1 MELQQN
7 SRYACS
13 RVRKIGRRKREM
25 KIYFSI
31 ALMTG
36 LFLFSIIS
44 GNALASMS
52 SVVAQ
57 ANGKGLKSTDTTP
70 QSKQSMVMPSTS
82 PGVDSGQSSS
92 GTIGT
97 PNTVLAP
104 PTHRQQLPNKS
115 PPTTTS
121 TPTVPL
127 QCSSDLIVTLSQCLG
142 TSSSG
147 STTSGSGHSS
157 SSNYI
162 KSTTGYL
169 VSCNQTSS
177 TITKLGKAGGGGMKV
192 ALAST
197 SNLVLQGGEYLCD
210 LIIPGSTTTTD
221 DNATKSSAKDF
232 AIGYKFGKQDA
243 TVGTNDP
250 PGSCGSEQGVT
261 NATAC
266 YYGYNQAFNQF
277 CKLGKFGCN
286 S

>member
-1 MELQQN
+1 
-7 SRYACS
+7 
-13 RVRKIGRRKREM
+13 M

-52 SVVAQ
+52 SIAQ
-57 ANGKGLKSTDTTP
+57 ANGKGLKSTDTTQP
-70 QSKQSMVMPSTS
+70 QSMATPSTS
-82 PGVDSGQSSS
+82 PGVESGQSSS

-104 PTHRQQLPNKS
+104 PTHQQQLPNNS

-127 QCSSDLIVTLSQCLG
+127 PCSSGLIVTLSQCLG
-142 TSSSG
+142 TTSSG
-147 STTSGSGHSS
+147 SNTSGSGHSS
-157 SSNYI
+157 SGNYI
-162 KSTTGYL
+162 KSMTGYL

-177 TITKLGKAGGGGMKV
+177 TISKLGKAGGGGMKV

-210 LIIPGSTTTTD
+210 LIIQGSTTTTN
-221 DNATKSSAKDF
+221 DNATKTAAKDF

-250 PGSCGSEQGVT
+250 PRSCGSGQGVT

>member
-7 SRYACS
+7 NRYACS
-13 RVRKIGRRKREM
+13 RVRKIGSRKREM

-36 LFLFSIIS
+36 LFLFSTIS
-44 GNALASMS
+44 GNALASTS
-52 SVVAQ
+52 SIAQ
-57 ANGKGLKSTDTTP
+57 ANGKGLKSTDTTQP
-70 QSKQSMVMPSTS
+70 PSTAMPSTS

-104 PTHRQQLPNKS
+104 PTHQQQLPNNS

-121 TPTVPL
+121 TVGTP
-127 QCSSDLIVTLSQCLG
+127 SQCLG
-142 TSSSG
+142 TSFSG
-147 STTSGSGHSS
+147 STNSGSGYSS

-197 SNLVLQGGEYLCD
+197 SNLVLHGGEYLCD
-210 LIIPGSTTTTD
+210 LIIPGSTTTTN
-221 DNATKSSAKDF
+221 DNATKTAAKDF

-250 PGSCGSEQGVT
+250 PGS
-261 NATAC
+261 
-266 YYGYNQAFNQF
+266 
-277 CKLGKFGCN
+277 
-286 S
+286 